1 MVEKLHKLFL
11 IFVKYLP
18 LVIAIGY
25 FINAILTS
33 LGIIYP
39 TIMHIFYLSP
49 ITALFILCASFVF
62 KFCIWHRLPI
72 YYCIIL
78 HIISYIDYYTNFLM
92 VNSLALFVY
101 LTLTIFCILLGMY
114 FKNKRNEISKVLRD
128 DRRLSKQKRS

>member
-1 MVEKLHKLFL
+1 ML
-11 IFVKYLP
+11 VKYLP
-18 LVIAIGY
+18 FCIAIGY
-25 FINAILTS
+25 FANAILSCFEIKIPILTD
-33 LGIIYP
+33 IA
-39 TIMHIFYLSP
+39 YLSP

-62 KFCIWHRLPI
+62 KFCIWYRLPI

>member
-1 MVEKLHKLFL
+1 MKYVPVL
-11 IFVKYLP
+11 IACV
-18 LVIAIGY
+18 Y
-25 FINAILTS
+25 FINAIASCIGVKLWI
-33 LGIIYP
+33 LQDV
-39 TIMHIFYLSP
+39 FFLSP

>member
-1 MVEKLHKLFL
+1 MKYTPVL
-11 IFVKYLP
+11 IACV
-18 LVIAIGY
+18 Y
-25 FINAILTS
+25 FINAIVSCIGVKLWI
-33 LGIIYP
+33 LQDV
-39 TIMHIFYLSP
+39 FFLSP

-92 VNSLALFVY
+92 FNSLALFVY

-114 FKNKRNEISKVLRD
+114 LKNLHNMKR
-128 DRRLSKQKRS
+128 